1 MLRVREVKNRLN
13 ARQRWAVVF
22 VDVLLLAE
30 LTWCMYVS
38 QQNLA
43 DMTPHFLKLFVP
55 MLVGTYVLARVLV
68 RVLRTPEA
76 PAADAGQAREATPA
90 TS

>member
-1 MLRVREVKNRLN
+1 MRVREVKNRLN
-13 ARQRWAVVF
+13 ARQRWAVVV

-38 QQNLA
+38 QQDLA
-43 DMTPHFLKLFVP
+43 TMTPHFLKLFVP
-55 MLVGTYVLARVLV
+55 MLVGTFVLARVLI

-76 PAADAGQAREATPA
+76 QPAADRKCVV
-90 TS
+90 